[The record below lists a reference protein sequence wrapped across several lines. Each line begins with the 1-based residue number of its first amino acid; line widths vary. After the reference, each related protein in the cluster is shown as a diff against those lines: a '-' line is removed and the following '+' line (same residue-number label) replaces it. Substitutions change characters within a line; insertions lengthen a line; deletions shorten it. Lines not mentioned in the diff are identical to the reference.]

1 MGEFF
6 NHTSSSLVEH
16 PSRMSEEAPKEERH
30 VLTVPGVDDD
40 LVTAL
45 DQSKTTR
52 TLMETERHYRLSC
65 RITPSRFALA
75 RRPNASSATTNTG
88 AGASW
93 RATVMGSVYHCQ
105 YCTVLNL
112 TLSRFAVRRRTML
125 ASGSLLEVA
134 KQPVGPFR
142 QQPSGLVCSLAYR
155 KALGRL
161 RQNPANTELAMYR
174 LSRRLTCHV
183 GDGASQPR
191 HLSLASHIL

>member
-1 MGEFF
+1 MMIE
-6 NHTSSSLVEH
+6 LQLWIK
-16 PSRMSEEAPKEERH
+16 AK
-30 VLTVPGVDDD
+30 
-40 LVTAL
+40 
-45 DQSKTTR
+45 
-52 TLMETERHYRLSC
+52 
-65 RITPSRFALA
+65 
-75 RRPNASSATTNTG
+75 RRVHSWKPNATTGCPAVSPLRGLVSPAVPISHPRQPTQAQG
-88 AGASW
+88 TSW
-93 RATVMGSVYHCQ
+93 RATVMGSVYHCL
-105 YCTVLNL
+105 YCTELNL